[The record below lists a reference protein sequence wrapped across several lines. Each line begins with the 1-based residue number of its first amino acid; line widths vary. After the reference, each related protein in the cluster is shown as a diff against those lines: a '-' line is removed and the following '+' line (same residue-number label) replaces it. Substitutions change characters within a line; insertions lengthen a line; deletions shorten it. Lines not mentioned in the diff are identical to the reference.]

1 MTAIN
6 QAIDRIAIYY
16 ASFETPTMLDEAACL
31 WVLSN
36 DRSAAQKG
44 VTITEAKKLLSD
56 ETLQKLVSNYYPARL
71 NLEEI
76 KSITKDYPFQLP
88 REIYDLYQRGNGC
101 LPIGLDDSLKDW
113 SSFNNYTS
121 FSLWGDHSFLTLHEA
136 MSAYNNFAYCRENY
150 EYDIDP
156 RWFPISYF
164 EDSVLAVI
172 GSEEQQDVSTVI
184 SFYDSDCIPTV
195 EWPSL
200 TNMLFTWIEIREKRL
215 KDSIEIDA
223 VHQKY
228 GRKAGDI
235 YW

>member
-16 ASFETPTMLDEAACL
+16 ASCEAPTMLDEAACY

-36 DRSAAQKG
+36 DLNAGKTG
-44 VTITEAKKLLSD
+44 VSIKEAKNTLSD
-56 ETLQKLVSNYYPARL
+56 ETLQKLVSDFYPARL
-71 NLEEI
+71 TIDEI

-88 REIYDLYQRGNGC
+88 IEIYDLYQRGNGC

-113 SSFNNYTS
+113 SYFDNYTS
-121 FSLWGDHSFLTLHEA
+121 FSFWGDHSFLRLQEA
-136 MSAYNNFAYCRENY
+136 MSAYNNFADCRKNY
-150 EYDIDP
+150 GYDIDP

-172 GSEEQQDVSTVI
+172 GSEEQQEVSDVI

-195 EWPSL
+195 EWPSI
-200 TNMLFTWIEIREKRL
+200 TNMLFTWIEIRERRL
-215 KDSIEIDA
+215 KDPTEIDA
-223 VHQKY
+223 IHQKY
-228 GRKAGDI
+228 GRKPGES